1 MKTKWILGILAVS
14 FVWLI
19 SSDSQGSD
27 KFYYGTYGGRYEQDF
42 PSIGDSLKFNIV
54 YSVISEGSV
63 QHFVQN
69 GLRALAWSS
78 DTTISPGYWAS
89 QSHYTM
95 WEAEGYPG
103 SNFGLHFSG
112 GSLVDDTSASGGK
125 AMKWRVPETTQKI
138 QWGPTYY
145 QEPKLGQ
152 TPIDYTAEFRL
163 KFVSALHDP
172 PNRGGSAPA
181 PVCSIM
187 VVDVARDTILKAKT
201 LNKNHFLGG
210 TYRTFTLEDYN
221 VLDTNK
227 IEFQIY
233 VFGTTEAVYFYVDY
247 VKVYDENG
255 YRLVYLGLR
264 DEAIM
269 AYVDS
274 PWVQTTLSTG
284 ETVVYRWYLRD
295 EPSSIDLFEPNRHV
309 DSLLREV
316 SAERVGF
323 QAFNKWWRNDLEDD
337 YFLRVNPE
345 EYNVDL
351 YFTSYW
357 GPGYSGPDFQSGLNT
372 LTYNLNQA
380 KLEAE
385 EREKEFWM
393 TIQAHYYGIELL
405 PGDTTCCT
413 SCSLQVDRIPH
424 PGWYCSNLK
433 RPPTANELRVQTFLS
448 LCYGAD
454 AILNSCYY
462 SRNEY
467 DATTG
472 RWVLML
478 GLYETMGDTTTVRWR
493 EIRDFTGPRM
503 EVLGPVFHELTWQGA
518 CFHDT
523 VGSFVLRNQQASY
536 IDSIVGVEPESSY
549 IEVGFFEDAAAN
561 RYFMLVNR
569 RTLESQQDTAKVY
582 LNFPDGPY
590 IATDMY
596 TGSPVD
602 KLCGFN
608 PLEVGLEPGEGRL
621 FKLEKLIAAPGY
633 LLFVPQDYDHIQD
646 AIDVSSWY
654 TTILVEPGTYYEN
667 LDFRGHNPTVTSYL
681 HLYPD
686 STSLIENTIIDGSA
700 PSDSDTAS
708 VVRFVNSETA
718 QAVLKGF
725 TIRNGKGTEYI
736 DKGEP
741 NPYGGGIYCY
751 YSSPTII
758 NNIIAADTAMYGGGI
773 YCCNSFPQILNNM
786 IVENAADSGY
796 GGGIAIEN
804 FQQPYSGPIVV
815 NNVIASNSAGI
826 RGGGIYY
833 AGQPIVTNNTVDL
846 NSAEGDGGGIFV
858 NMAYGGRI
866 ENNIVTNSQDG
877 GGLRGYSEADLIAY
891 NDVWNNTEGNFSA
904 GYLGGVGDTTC
915 DSTNRNGTPC
925 DAFHNIV
932 RNPLFY
938 DGYHL
943 DDESECVN
951 AGDNEAMYVPPADFE
966 GNQRVKDEWVDMG
979 AYENQ
984 GGGRAGGGA
993 KYAAGNQSGNGEAS
1007 TSTPYSFALPQNYPN
1022 PFNPV
1027 TNISF
1032 SVGGDK
1038 SASQVT
1044 LKIYNIVGQLVRTMV
1059 DDVRMPGSYVVAW
1072 DGRDS
1077 KGKEVASGIYFYR
1090 LKAAEFTECRKMVL
1104 LK

>member
-1 MKTKWILGILAVS
+1 MGMRLRPAICLLTGWALLCI
-14 FVWLI
+14 
-19 SSDSQGSD
+19 GSVQAAGT
-27 KFYYGTYGGRYEQDF
+27 FHYGTSWVDPNREETDF
-42 PSIGDSLKFNIV
+42 PFLRDSLGFNIV
-54 YSVISEGSV
+54 RAYANSCTIDSFAKYSLSAMVSNCDDEYSP
-63 QHFVQN
+63 FK
-69 GLRALAWSS
+69 RASH
-78 DTTISPGYWAS
+78 
-89 QSHYTM
+89 SHYIVWEPERYPESNYQLEYEGGTM
-95 WEAEGYPG
+95 
-103 SNFGLHFSG
+103 
-112 GSLVDDTSASGGK
+112 VDDSHASGGK
-125 AMKWRVPETTQKI
+125 AMLFDPLRGDKPGTI
-138 QWGPTYY
+138 QEGPWYPQQY
-145 QEPKLGQ
+145 LDGMH
-152 TPIDYTAEFRL
+152 PIQYHARFRL
-163 KFVSALHDP
+163 KSPLSNP
-172 PNRGGSAPA
+172 RKSRGGSYPDSLICFLKVLGDSETLAKDT
-181 PVCSIM
+181 VYCS
-187 VVDVARDTILKAKT
+187 DFQYYLGYKDFELTYEAS
-201 LNKNHFLGG
+201 KNP
-210 TYRTFTLEDYN
+210 
-221 VLDTNK
+221 
-227 IEFQIY
+227 IEYQIY
-233 VFGTTEAVYFYVDY
+233 WTGNRLLYVDC
-247 VKVYDENG
+247 VKVYDNNG
-255 YRLVYLGLR
+255 WDLVE
-264 DEAIM
+264 DSTHTAPEQIQT
-269 AYVDS
+269 YVDS
-274 PWVQTTLSTG
+274 AWVHTTFPSTDD
-284 ETVVYRWYLRD
+284 TVVCRWYLQD
-295 EPSSIDLFEPNRHV
+295 EPWYIDVLEPARYI

-316 SAERVGF
+316 SPERVGY
-323 QAFNKWWRNDLEDD
+323 QIVNQYTDD
-337 YFLRVNPE
+337 VFVEEYFLRHDPQ
-345 EYNVDL
+345 EYFVDIYPTRYWGL
-351 YFTSYW
+351 YFT
-357 GPGYSGPDFQSGLNT
+357 GEEFQQGVDSFTTRLSLCKNRADE
-372 LTYNLNQA
+372 Q
-380 KLEAE
+380 
-385 EREKEFWM
+385 EKDLWV
-393 TIQAHYYGIELL
+393 TIQTNFW
-405 PGDTTCCT
+405 GDQVPDQS
-413 SCSLQVDRIPH
+413 SCAFGPAYDYD
-424 PGWYCSNLK
+424 GKWYCSPLL
-433 RPPTANELRVQTFLS
+433 RPPTGNEVRLQTFLA
-448 LCYGAD
+448 LCYGANS
-454 AILNSCYY
+454 ILHFNYGSFIDTGNPDLWKL
-462 SRNEY
+462 RLGMY
-467 DATTG
+467 DHMA
-472 RWVLML
+472 
-478 GLYETMGDTTTVRWR
+478 DTTTEMWR
-493 EIRDFTGPRM
+493 EIAHFSSPRAQ
-503 EVLGPVFHELTWQGA
+503 VLGPVINELAWLGG
-518 CFHDT
+518 CLHDT
-523 VGSFVLRNQQASY
+523 VGSFVLRDQEASY
-536 IDSIVGVEPESSY
+536 IDSIVGTDPESTCVQ
-549 IEVGFFEDAAAN
+549 VGFFEDAEAN
-561 RYFMLVNR
+561 RCFMLVNR
-569 RTLESQQDTAKVY
+569 RTLESQSDDVQVHFS
-582 LNFPDGPY
+582 LPDGPY
-590 IATDMY
+590 LATDMY
-596 TGSPVD
+596 EDDIPLG
-602 KLCGFN
+602 KFCGFT
-608 PLEVGLEPGEGRL
+608 PLEVELQPGEGRL
-621 FKLEKLIAAPGY
+621 IKLEKCIYKLGYVFWVPGD
-633 LLFVPQDYDHIQD
+633 FDRIQD
-646 AIDVSSWY
+646 AIDASWWY

-667 LDFRGHNPTVTSYL
+667 LRFKDHNPTVTSYL

-686 STSLIENTIIDGSA
+686 STWFIENTIIDGCSLTCG
-700 PSDSDTAS
+700 PDSAS
-708 VVRFVNSETA
+708 VVRFVDNDHPT
-718 QAVLKGF
+718 AVLKGF

-736 DKGEP
+736 QKGEI
-741 NPYGGGIYCY
+741 NDCGGGIYCY

-758 NNIIAADTAMYGGGI
+758 NNIITADTAIYGGGI
-773 YCCNSFPQILNNM
+773 YCCNSSPQILNNM

-1007 TSTPYSFALPQNYPN
+1007 ASTPYSFALPQNYPN